1 MKKLKYTK
9 PEAEVVHFHLMD
21 GDLYTL
27 SGGQNGNETGGGSDP
42 FDDSQF
48 YGNLA
53 DGSTFAAVCFYVL
66 DKNVKDRAQKIQNS
80 LRITHK
86 NR

>member
-1 MKKLKYTK
+1 MKKLKYIK

-27 SGGQNGNETGGGSDP
+27 SGGQNGNESGGQNGNETGGGSDP

-48 YGNLA
+48 
-53 DGSTFAAVCFYVL
+53 
-66 DKNVKDRAQKIQNS
+66 
-80 LRITHK
+80 
-86 NR
+86 

>member
-1 MKKLKYTK
+1 MKKLKYIK

-27 SGGQNGNETGGGSDP
+27 SGGQNGSDP

-48 YGNLA
+48 
-53 DGSTFAAVCFYVL
+53 
-66 DKNVKDRAQKIQNS
+66 
-80 LRITHK
+80 
-86 NR
+86 

>member
-27 SGGQNGNETGGGSDP
+27 SGGQNGNETGGGRDP
-42 FDDSQF
+42 FDDSPF
-48 YGNLA
+48 
-53 DGSTFAAVCFYVL
+53 
-66 DKNVKDRAQKIQNS
+66 
-80 LRITHK
+80 
-86 NR
+86 